1 MWEKLQN
8 LWLTI
13 DRIPTTLKTVI
24 IFLTAIATFYLGIDY
39 ITNNTVSE
47 VFLKVKENKKESED
61 YTKSIAP
68 KINAEVNA
76 ILNSDTYNKLLSF
89 DYTFKTKK
97 KKVYNRLNNFYNCLL
112 LINYHNSTESI
123 NGLSYL
129 YMTTLAEA
137 YSDSSI
143 KKEWREVYYID
154 YASELDKIHKKT
166 ATIINVDCNNKFPL
180 LSKRLKYCN
189 SKYSVWFTLRG
200 VTSEIGVLVIIY
212 KNEPP
217 TDMVYYSK
225 NILDGINRLT
235 TLLDYENRNSY
246 K

>member
-1 MWEKLQN
+1 MWEKLQT

-13 DRIPTTLKTVI
+13 DRMPTTLKTLI
-24 IFLTAIATFYLGIDY
+24 IFLTGIIAFYIGTDY
-39 ITNNTVSE
+39 IANNTVSE
-47 VFLKVKENKKESED
+47 VFSKVKKDKKESED

-68 KINAEVNA
+68 KINTEVNN
-76 ILNSDTYNKLLSF
+76 ILNSDTNISN
-89 DYTFKTKK
+89 
-97 KKVYNRLNNFYNCLL
+97 VL

-217 TDMVYYSK
+217 IDMVYYSK
-225 NILDGINRLT
+225 HILDGVNRLT
-235 TLLDYENRNSY
+235 MLLDYENRNSY

>member
-76 ILNSDTYNKLLSF
+76 ILNSDTN
-89 DYTFKTKK
+89 
-97 KKVYNRLNNFYNCLL
+97 
-112 LINYHNSTESI
+112 I
-123 NGLSYL
+123 
-129 YMTTLAEA
+129 
-137 YSDSSI
+137 SSL
-143 KKEWREVYYID
+143 E
-154 YASELDKIHKKT
+154 
-166 ATIINVDCNNKFPL
+166 
-180 LSKRLKYCN
+180 
-189 SKYSVWFTLRG
+189 
-200 VTSEIGVLVIIY
+200 TS
-212 KNEPP
+212 
-217 TDMVYYSK
+217 YSK
-225 NILDGINRLT
+225 SF
-235 TLLDYENRNSY
+235 LL
-246 K
+246 

>member
-24 IFLTAIATFYLGIDY
+24 IFLTGIIAFYIGTDY

-68 KINAEVNA
+68 KINIEVNN
-76 ILNSDTYNKLLSF
+76 ILNSDTNISN
-89 DYTFKTKK
+89 
-97 KKVYNRLNNFYNCLL
+97 VL

>member
-24 IFLTAIATFYLGIDY
+24 IFLTAIATFYLGTDY

-76 ILNSDTYNKLLSF
+76 ILNSDTNISN
-89 DYTFKTKK
+89 
-97 KKVYNRLNNFYNCLL
+97 VL

-154 YASELDKIHKKT
+154 YASELDKIHRNT
-166 ATIINVDCNNKFPL
+166 STLINVNCNNKFPL

-189 SKYSVWFTLRG
+189 SNYSMWFTLKG

-217 TDMVYYSK
+217 IDMIYYSK
-225 NILDGINRLT
+225 NILASVNKLT
-235 TLLDYENRNSY
+235 MLLDYENRNSY

>member
-13 DRIPTTLKTVI
+13 DRIPTTLKTAI
-24 IFLTAIATFYLGIDY
+24 IFLTSIAIFYLGTDY
-39 ITNNTVSE
+39 ITSNTVSE
-47 VFLKVKENKKESED
+47 VFFKVKENKKESED

-68 KINAEVNA
+68 KINVEVNA
-76 ILNSDTYNKLLSF
+76 ILNSDTNISN
-89 DYTFKTKK
+89 
-97 KKVYNRLNNFYNCLL
+97 VL

-129 YMTTLAEA
+129 YMTTLTEA

-166 ATIINVDCNNKFPL
+166 STVINTNSNNKFPL

-189 SKYSVWFTLRG
+189 SNYSIWFTLKG

-217 TDMVYYSK
+217 VDITYYSK
-225 NILDGINRLT
+225 NILGSVNRLT
-235 TLLDYENRNSY
+235 MLLDYENRNSY

>member
-1 MWEKLQN
+1 MWEKLQT

-13 DRIPTTLKTVI
+13 DRIPTTLKTLI
-24 IFLTAIATFYLGIDY
+24 IFLTGIIAFYIGTDY
-39 ITNNTVSE
+39 IANNTVSE
-47 VFLKVKENKKESED
+47 VFSKVKKDKKESED

-68 KINAEVNA
+68 KINTEVNN
-76 ILNSDTYNKLLSF
+76 ILNSDTNISN
-89 DYTFKTKK
+89 
-97 KKVYNRLNNFYNCLL
+97 VL

-189 SKYSVWFTLRG
+189 SNYSVWFTLRG

-217 TDMVYYSK
+217 TEMVYYSK
-225 NILDGINRLT
+225 NILDGVNRLT
-235 TLLDYENRNSY
+235 MLLDYENRNSY

>member
-24 IFLTAIATFYLGIDY
+24 IFLTTIATFYLGIDY

-76 ILNSDTYNKLLSF
+76 ILNSDTNISN
-89 DYTFKTKK
+89 
-97 KKVYNRLNNFYNCLL
+97 VL

-189 SKYSVWFTLRG
+189 SNYSMWFTLKG
-200 VTSEIGVLVIIY
+200 VTSEIGLLVIIY

-217 TDMVYYSK
+217 IDMIYYSK
-225 NILDGINRLT
+225 NILSSVNKLT
-235 TLLDYENRNSY
+235 MLLDYENRNSY

>member
-13 DRIPTTLKTVI
+13 DRMPTTLKTLI
-24 IFLTAIATFYLGIDY
+24 IFLTGIIAFYIGTDY
-39 ITNNTVSE
+39 IANNTVLE
-47 VFLKVKENKKESED
+47 VFSKVKKDKKESED

-68 KINAEVNA
+68 KINTEVNN
-76 ILNSDTYNKLLSF
+76 ILNSDTNISNVLI
-89 DYTFKTKK
+89 
-97 KKVYNRLNNFYNCLL
+97 
-112 LINYHNSTESI
+112 INYHNSTESI

-235 TLLDYENRNSY
+235 MLLDYENRNSY

>member
-76 ILNSDTYNKLLSF
+76 ILNSDTNISN
-89 DYTFKTKK
+89 
-97 KKVYNRLNNFYNCLL
+97 VL

-166 ATIINVDCNNKFPL
+166 STVINTECNNKFPL

-189 SKYSVWFTLRG
+189 SNYSMWFTLKG

-217 TDMVYYSK
+217 IDMIYYSK
-225 NILDGINRLT
+225 NILASVNKLT
-235 TLLDYENRNSY
+235 MLLDYENRNSY

>member
-1 MWEKLQN
+1 MWEKLQT

-13 DRIPTTLKTVI
+13 DRMPTTLKTLI
-24 IFLTAIATFYLGIDY
+24 IFLTGIIAFYIGTDY
-39 ITNNTVSE
+39 IANNTVAE
-47 VFLKVKENKKESED
+47 VFLKVKKDKKESED

-68 KINAEVNA
+68 KINTEVNN
-76 ILNSDTYNKLLSF
+76 ILNSDTNISN
-89 DYTFKTKK
+89 
-97 KKVYNRLNNFYNCLL
+97 VL

-166 ATIINVDCNNKFPL
+166 ASIINVDCNNKFPL

-189 SKYSVWFTLRG
+189 SNYSVWFTLRG

-217 TDMVYYSK
+217 TEMVYYSK
-225 NILDGINRLT
+225 NILDGVNRLIM
-235 TLLDYENRNSY
+235 LLDYENRNSY

>member
-24 IFLTAIATFYLGIDY
+24 IFLITIATFYLGIDY

-76 ILNSDTYNKLLSF
+76 ILNSDTNISN
-89 DYTFKTKK
+89 
-97 KKVYNRLNNFYNCLL
+97 VL

-217 TDMVYYSK
+217 IDMIYYSK

>member
-76 ILNSDTYNKLLSF
+76 ILNSDTNISN
-89 DYTFKTKK
+89 
-97 KKVYNRLNNFYNCLL
+97 VL

-123 NGLSYL
+123 NGLTYL

-166 ATIINVDCNNKFPL
+166 STVINANCNNKFPL

-189 SKYSVWFTLRG
+189 SNYSVWFTLKG

-217 TDMVYYSK
+217 IDMIYYSK
-225 NILDGINRLT
+225 NILASVNRLT
-235 TLLDYENRNSY
+235 MLLDYENRNSY

>member
-1 MWEKLQN
+1 MWEKLQT

-13 DRIPTTLKTVI
+13 DRMPTTLKTLI
-24 IFLTAIATFYLGIDY
+24 IFLTGIIAFYIGTDY
-39 ITNNTVSE
+39 IANNTVAE
-47 VFLKVKENKKESED
+47 VFLKVKKDKKESED

-68 KINAEVNA
+68 KINTEVNN
-76 ILNSDTYNKLLSF
+76 ILNSDTNISN
-89 DYTFKTKK
+89 
-97 KKVYNRLNNFYNCLL
+97 VL

-166 ATIINVDCNNKFPL
+166 ASIINVDCNNKFPL

-217 TDMVYYSK
+217 TEMVYYSK
-225 NILDGINRLT
+225 NILDGVNRLIM
-235 TLLDYENRNSY
+235 LLDYENRNSY

>member
-1 MWEKLQN
+1 MWEKLQT

-13 DRIPTTLKTVI
+13 DRMPTTLKTLI
-24 IFLTAIATFYLGIDY
+24 IFLTGIIAFYIGTDY
-39 ITNNTVSE
+39 IANNTVSE
-47 VFLKVKENKKESED
+47 VFSKVKKDKKESED
-61 YTKSIAP
+61 YTRLIAP
-68 KINAEVNA
+68 KINTEVNN
-76 ILNSDTYNKLLSF
+76 ILNSDTNISN
-89 DYTFKTKK
+89 
-97 KKVYNRLNNFYNCLL
+97 VL

-166 ATIINVDCNNKFPL
+166 ASIINVDCNNKFPL

-217 TDMVYYSK
+217 TEMVYYSK
-225 NILDGINRLT
+225 NILDGVNRLT
-235 TLLDYENRNSY
+235 MLLDYENRNSY

>member
-13 DRIPTTLKTVI
+13 DRIPTTLKNVI
-24 IFLTAIATFYLGIDY
+24 IFITAISTFYLGTDY
-39 ITNNTVSE
+39 IANNTVSE
-47 VFLKVKENKKESED
+47 VFLKVKETKKQSED
-61 YTKSIAP
+61 YTKLIAP
-68 KINAEVNA
+68 KINMEVNA
-76 ILNSDTYNKLLSF
+76 ILNSDTNISN
-89 DYTFKTKK
+89 
-97 KKVYNRLNNFYNCLL
+97 VL

-129 YMTTLAEA
+129 YMTTLTEA
-137 YSDSSI
+137 YSDSSV

-166 ATIINVDCNNKFPL
+166 STVINTNYNNNFPL

-189 SKYSVWFTLRG
+189 SNYSIWFTLKG
-200 VTSEIGVLVIIY
+200 LTSEIGVLVIIY

-217 TDMVYYSK
+217 VDMTYYSK
-225 NILDGINRLT
+225 HILSSVNRLT
-235 TLLDYENRNSY
+235 ILLDYENRNSY

>member
-1 MWEKLQN
+1 MWEKLQT

-13 DRIPTTLKTVI
+13 DRIPTTLKTLI
-24 IFLTAIATFYLGIDY
+24 IFLTGIIAFYIGTDY
-39 ITNNTVSE
+39 IANNTVSE
-47 VFLKVKENKKESED
+47 VFSKVKKDKKESED

-68 KINAEVNA
+68 KINTEVNN
-76 ILNSDTYNKLLSF
+76 ILNSDTNISN
-89 DYTFKTKK
+89 
-97 KKVYNRLNNFYNCLL
+97 VL

-189 SKYSVWFTLRG
+189 SNYSVWFTLRG

-225 NILDGINRLT
+225 NILDGVNRLT
-235 TLLDYENRNSY
+235 MLLDYENRNSY

>member
-1 MWEKLQN
+1 MWEKLQT

-13 DRIPTTLKTVI
+13 DRMPTTLKTLI
-24 IFLTAIATFYLGIDY
+24 IFLIGIIAFYLGTDY
-39 ITNNTVSE
+39 IANNTVSE
-47 VFLKVKENKKESED
+47 VFSKVKKDKKESED
-61 YTKSIAP
+61 YTRLIAP
-68 KINAEVNA
+68 KINTEVNN
-76 ILNSDTYNKLLSF
+76 ILNSDTNISN
-89 DYTFKTKK
+89 
-97 KKVYNRLNNFYNCLL
+97 VL

-166 ATIINVDCNNKFPL
+166 ASIINVDCNNKFPL

-217 TDMVYYSK
+217 TEMVYYSK
-225 NILDGINRLT
+225 NILDGVNRLT
-235 TLLDYENRNSY
+235 MLLDYENRNSY

>member
-13 DRIPTTLKTVI
+13 DRIPTTLKTAI
-24 IFLTAIATFYLGIDY
+24 IFLTSITIFYLGTDY
-39 ITNNTVSE
+39 IASNTVSE
-47 VFLKVKENKKESED
+47 VFFKVKENKKESED

-68 KINAEVNA
+68 KINVEVNA
-76 ILNSDTYNKLLSF
+76 ILNSDTNISN
-89 DYTFKTKK
+89 
-97 KKVYNRLNNFYNCLL
+97 VL

-166 ATIINVDCNNKFPL
+166 STVINTHNNKFPL
-180 LSKRLKYCN
+180 LSKRLNYCN
-189 SKYSVWFTLRG
+189 SNYSVWFTLKG
-200 VTSEIGVLVIIY
+200 MTSEIGVLVIVY
-212 KNEPP
+212 KNQPP
-217 TDMVYYSK
+217 IDMSYYSK
-225 NILDGINRLT
+225 TILCSVNRLIM
-235 TLLDYENRNSY
+235 LLDYENKDSY
-246 K
+246 N

>member
-13 DRIPTTLKTVI
+13 DRIPTTLKTAI
-24 IFLTAIATFYLGIDY
+24 IFLTSITIFYLGTDY
-39 ITNNTVSE
+39 IASNTVSE
-47 VFLKVKENKKESED
+47 VFFKVKENKKESED

-68 KINAEVNA
+68 KINVEVNA
-76 ILNSDTYNKLLSF
+76 ILNSDTNISN
-89 DYTFKTKK
+89 
-97 KKVYNRLNNFYNCLL
+97 VL

-129 YMTTLAEA
+129 YMTTLTEA

-166 ATIINVDCNNKFPL
+166 STVINTNYNNKFPL

-189 SKYSVWFTLRG
+189 SNYSVWFTLKG

-217 TDMVYYSK
+217 LDITYYSK
-225 NILDGINRLT
+225 NILGSVNRLT
-235 TLLDYENRNSY
+235 MLLDYENRNSY

>member
-13 DRIPTTLKTVI
+13 DRIPTTLKTAI
-24 IFLTAIATFYLGIDY
+24 IFLTSIAIFYLGTDY
-39 ITNNTVSE
+39 ITSNTVSE
-47 VFLKVKENKKESED
+47 VFFKVKENKKESED

-76 ILNSDTYNKLLSF
+76 ILNSDTNISN
-89 DYTFKTKK
+89 
-97 KKVYNRLNNFYNCLL
+97 VL

-129 YMTTLAEA
+129 YMTTLTEA

-166 ATIINVDCNNKFPL
+166 STVINTNCSNKFPL

-189 SKYSVWFTLRG
+189 SNYSVWFTLKG

-217 TDMVYYSK
+217 LDITYYSK
-225 NILDGINRLT
+225 NILGSVNRLT

>member
-24 IFLTAIATFYLGIDY
+24 IFLTTIATFYLGIDY

-76 ILNSDTYNKLLSF
+76 ILNSDTNISN
-89 DYTFKTKK
+89 
-97 KKVYNRLNNFYNCLL
+97 VL

-189 SKYSVWFTLRG
+189 SNYSMWFTLKG

-217 TDMVYYSK
+217 IDMIYYSK
-225 NILDGINRLT
+225 NILASVNKLT
-235 TLLDYENRNSY
+235 MLLDYENRNSY